1 MSGNPWYEGD
11 PGDEN
16 DNISA
21 DDLSDIFLD
30 EETVKLANRYDRYRR
45 EYSADGMHQGDKE

>member
-1 MSGNPWYEGD
+1 MGSPWYEGD

-16 DNISA
+16 DNIAA

-30 EETVKLANRYDRYRR
+30 EETLKIAAQGEQHRR
-45 EYSADGMHQGDKE
+45 SYSADGLRQGDKTE